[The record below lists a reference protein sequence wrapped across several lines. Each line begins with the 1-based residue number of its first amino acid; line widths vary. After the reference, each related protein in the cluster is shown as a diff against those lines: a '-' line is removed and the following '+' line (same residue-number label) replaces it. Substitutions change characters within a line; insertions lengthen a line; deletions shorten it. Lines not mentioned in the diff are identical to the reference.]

1 MNNPRPANGIVMPEP
16 RPGEA
21 GRIKLRAMSPTARIT
36 GFAGAAI
43 CLGLCA
49 VLFGAA
55 PAVSQQPQR
64 VISDTPEYC
73 LQLLDR
79 VSELVHIAIAP
90 PPQEVTF
97 LSTEGQRMCNQ
108 GQTRGGIL
116 RLRRALMLMTHQRD
130 EQ

>member
-1 MNNPRPANGIVMPEP
+1 
-16 RPGEA
+16 
-21 GRIKLRAMSPTARIT
+21 MSPAARIT
-36 GFAGAAI
+36 GFAGATI

-79 VSELVHIAIAP
+79 VSELVHIAMAP

-116 RLRRALMLMTHQRD
+116 RLRRALMLMTHQGD